1 MAQQIQKSNK
11 QTKETIMNQTTK
23 RILFSV
29 MAVIFL
35 LAACAPAPA
44 ATQDPALVQ
53 QLIEQSVALTV
64 AAQNA
69 QTLEAQALI
78 PAATNTPLPTQT
90 EVAPPAPALP
100 TATPFV
106 IVPPTVAPVTGGG
119 GGVTTTKPEFACD
132 IIHQR
137 PFDDT
142 SFKPGDTFDVK
153 WTIVNTGTRTW
164 RKGLD
169 LKYLSGP
176 KMTSTANIELPEMKP
191 GDQFNVVLDA
201 TAPTD
206 SGTQVMVWVIEGQIC
221 YPYVRII
228 VNK

>member
-1 MAQQIQKSNK
+1 
-11 QTKETIMNQTTK
+11 MNQSTK
-23 RILFSV
+23 RILFSIIV
-29 MAVIFL
+29 VIFL
-35 LAACAPAPA
+35 LTACAPAASAP
-44 ATQDPALVQ
+44 TQDPALVQ

-90 EVAPPAPALP
+90 EAAPAIP

-119 GGVTTTKPEFACD
+119 GGGGVITKPDFACD
-132 IIHQR
+132 VIHQR

-142 SFKPGDTFDVK
+142 TFKPGDTFDVK

-164 RKGLD
+164 QKGLD

-191 GDQFNVVLDA
+191 GDQFNIVLDA

-206 SGTQVMVWVIEGQIC
+206 SGTQVMVWVLEGQIC

-228 VNK
+228 VDK